1 MSKPRYWWYG
11 NVCRTIG
18 EYPKLSRQV
27 RDMSRQKITPGY
39 SSQPGGQSS
48 GRAVEDIAVRVLSS
62 REYEDY
68 TAIQSAINTVQ
79 TWRDGGDVLEIVR
92 LFRVRVVDVNP
103 ESLTIEAT
111 GAEGKIDALL
121 GLLEHYG
128 VIELVR
134 SGAVAVTRG
143 PRALSEKVVGSEVT
157 GR

>member
-92 LFRVRVVDVNP
+92 LHTWIWPR
-103 ESLTIEAT
+103 ESLESA
-111 GAEGKIDALL
+111 A
-121 GLLEHYG
+121 
-128 VIELVR
+128 R
-134 SGAVAVTRG
+134 
-143 PRALSEKVVGSEVT
+143 KVHVST
-157 GR
+157 STA

>member
-92 LFRVRVVDVNP
+92 LH
-103 ESLTIEAT
+103 TWIW
-111 GAEGKIDALL
+111 
-121 GLLEHYG
+121 
-128 VIELVR
+128 
-134 SGAVAVTRG
+134 
-143 PRALSEKVVGSEVT
+143 PR
-157 GR
+157 